1 MTQARR
7 LLAASLLAVAAGLF
21 AAPRAQAAPVASP
34 AGVAEFEPFRNHG
47 AAMLLLAPGDGRILD
62 ANAAATHFYGYPPE
76 QLIGRTLDELTALD
90 NEAIA
95 GERALAQLESR
106 SHLILPQRL
115 ANGRVRAVEF
125 YASPLAGSTAGGGPA
140 QLAVLQDVEGLRE
153 AEARLAEYRLHTE
166 EAILR
171 NNREAVETQSRLRQA
186 LLAAVLIQA
195 LIIALLIANVA
206 RRRRVTRAL
215 VHREEQLTALIDA
228 MPDLVCFK
236 DGAGRWRQVNA
247 FAVRQL
253 GLEGID
259 YHNCRNLE
267 LAERQPFH
275 HDTFHACEAT
285 DEAAW
290 QQRGVYRREERIPS
304 PDNPHSVFDVIKV
317 PLFNPDGSR
326 RGMVVIGRDITARKA
341 ADSEIERLAYFDPL
355 TNLPNRRLLQDRIAN
370 AQAGARRSGRYG
382 AILLV
387 DLDYFKTLN
396 EARGHEMGDRLLK
409 AVAERL
415 TGCLREADT
424 VARFGGDE
432 FVLLLPDLASHAGFA
447 ADMARSVAAKVRNAV
462 ALPYPMDDED
472 VVVAASIGVTLVPNG
487 QATTIADLL
496 KQAETAMYQAKE
508 AGRDQVRFFEPEMQA
523 RVEARFALE
532 GDLRHAVERGELQ
545 MYLQPQV
552 DAAGQIQAAEALM
565 RWQHPQRGLV
575 PPSHFIPVAEET
587 GLILELGEWAMRETC
602 RLLARAEATGTP
614 IRMAVNVS
622 PRQFHRSGFIRRVR
636 DILAETGAD
645 PTRLTMEVTE
655 GLVIDRVHQTVA
667 TMSELRALG
676 VHFSIDDFG
685 TGYSSLAYLKRLPI
699 NELKIDKTFIQDA
712 PTDPNDAALIDTILA
727 VAAHLRLNVVAEGV
741 ETREQADFLTR
752 RAPMLYQGY
761 LFGRPEPA
769 EGLLERLAAQK
780 VVNPAE
786 N

>member
-1 MTQARR
+1 MTQFRR
-7 LLAASLLAVAAGLF
+7 ILAASLFAFLGLVGSLP
-21 AAPRAQAAPVASP
+21 AYAS
-34 AGVAEFEPFRNHG
+34 GIAEFAPFRKHG
-47 AAMLLLAPGDGRILD
+47 AAMLLLSANDGRILD
-62 ANAAATHFYGYPPE
+62 ANAAAAHFYGYPPE
-76 QLIGRTLDELTALD
+76 QLIGRTVDELTALD
-90 NEAIA
+90 NDAIA
-95 GERALAQLESR
+95 GERALAQIESR
-106 SHLILPQRL
+106 SHLVLPQRL

-125 YASPLAGSTAGGGPA
+125 YTSPLPLGASAGT

-153 AEARLAEYRLHTE
+153 AEARLAEYRHYTE
-166 EAILR
+166 ETIVR
-171 NNREAVETQSRLRQA
+171 NNREAVETQGQLRQA

-236 DGAGRWRQVNA
+236 DGTGRWRQVNA

-259 YHNCRNLE
+259 YRNCRNLE

-275 HDTFHACEAT
+275 HETFHACEAT

-290 QQRGVYRREERIPS
+290 QQRSLYRSEERIPS

-370 AQAGARRSGRYG
+370 AQAAARRSGRYG

-447 ADMARSVAAKVRNAV
+447 ADMARSVAAKVRNAI

-472 VVVAASIGVTLVPNG
+472 VVVAASLGVTLVPNG

-552 DAAGQIQAAEALM
+552 DSDGQIVAAEALM
-565 RWQHPQRGLV
+565 RWLHPHRGLV

-602 RLLARAEATGTP
+602 HLLARAEAAGTP

-622 PRQFHRSGFIRRVR
+622 PRQFHRSGFVRRVR
-636 DILAETGAD
+636 DILAESGAD

-769 EGLLERLAAQK
+769 AGLLERLAAQQA
-780 VVNPAE
+780 VNPAS